1 VQASNIEREVER
13 RSQVRE
19 RGHVGDQETCPC
31 LGRVTSRASSSG
43 RDRGRREIDPDGMP
57 AVTREVHDVG
67 AGPAA
72 KVQCTSGRW
81 PLVLDERDE
90 LRWDDAG
97 VPAWTAKAV
106 AKIEDQASYHVAPVR
121 SSERLTAGSIGTHV
135 LEAAVAQFNDKVTPK
150 DFVKMAPEYKDLL
163 IRLLTIQA
171 DCEIGGPHIYVDHWT
186 LRAPTVDDQWR
197 VARIASEEIDHCR
210 KMLRLLNLI
219 DVDRSDILER
229 PRSKREVDAF
239 KEDMPTW
246 ADFAA
251 FGFLI
256 DKVGQYQLEEMVGS
270 TFAPIDDTLP
280 VILREEKGHVAYGEQ
295 QLEKLVRSGDDG
307 KAQAQA
313 AIDKWF
319 VVGLDMFGK
328 SGSSRTERY
337 LEWGL
342 KRRTNEEARRQY
354 IAEMEPKIAALG
366 LIVPD
371 RLQGRKY
378 L

>member
-1 VQASNIEREVER
+1 
-13 RSQVRE
+13 
-19 RGHVGDQETCPC
+19 
-31 LGRVTSRASSSG
+31 
-43 RDRGRREIDPDGMP
+43 M
-57 AVTREVHDVG
+57 
-67 AGPAA
+67 
-72 KVQCTSGRW
+72 
-81 PLVLDERDE
+81 
-90 LRWDDAG
+90 
-97 VPAWTAKAV
+97 
-106 AKIEDQASYHVAPVR
+106 
-121 SSERLTAGSIGTHV
+121 
-135 LEAAVAQFNDKVTPK
+135 AQFNDKVTPK
-150 DFVKMAPEYKDLL
+150 DFGKMPPEYKDLL

-210 KMLRLLNLI
+210 KILRLLNLI

-256 DKVGQYQLEEMVGS
+256 DKVGEYQLEEMVGS

-295 QLEKLVRSGDDG
+295 QLQKLIASGANG
-307 KAQAQA
+307 RAAAQE
-313 AIDKWF
+313 AIDRWYIT
-319 VVGLDMFGK
+319 GLDMFGK
-328 SGSSRTERY
+328 SGSARTERY

-342 KRRTNEEARRQY
+342 KRRTNEEARNQY
-354 IAEMEPKIAALG
+354 IAEMEPKVAALG
-366 LIVPD
+366 LVVPD
-371 RLQGRKY
+371 RLLGRKY

>member
-1 VQASNIEREVER
+1 MS
-13 RSQVRE
+13 
-19 RGHVGDQETCPC
+19 
-31 LGRVTSRASSSG
+31 
-43 RDRGRREIDPDGMP
+43 
-57 AVTREVHDVG
+57 
-67 AGPAA
+67 
-72 KVQCTSGRW
+72 
-81 PLVLDERDE
+81 
-90 LRWDDAG
+90 
-97 VPAWTAKAV
+97 
-106 AKIEDQASYHVAPVR
+106 
-121 SSERLTAGSIGTHV
+121 
-135 LEAAVAQFNDKVTPK
+135 QFNDKVTPK

-210 KMLRLLNLI
+210 KILRLLNLV

-256 DKVGQYQLEEMVGS
+256 DKVGEYQLEEMVGS

-295 QLEKLVRSGDDG
+295 QLEKLVRSSADG
-307 KAQAQA
+307 KAQAQS

-319 VVGLDMFGK
+319 IVGLDMFGK
-328 SGSSRTERY
+328 SGSARTERY

-342 KRRTNEEARRQY
+342 KRRTNEEARSQY

-366 LIVPD
+366 LVVPD
-371 RLQGRKY
+371 RLLGRKY

>member
-1 VQASNIEREVER
+1 
-13 RSQVRE
+13 
-19 RGHVGDQETCPC
+19 
-31 LGRVTSRASSSG
+31 
-43 RDRGRREIDPDGMP
+43 
-57 AVTREVHDVG
+57 
-67 AGPAA
+67 
-72 KVQCTSGRW
+72 
-81 PLVLDERDE
+81 
-90 LRWDDAG
+90 
-97 VPAWTAKAV
+97 
-106 AKIEDQASYHVAPVR
+106 VAP
-121 SSERLTAGSIGTHV
+121 
-135 LEAAVAQFNDKVTPK
+135 FNDRIQPK
-150 DFVKMAPEYKDLL
+150 DFPRMPAEYRDLL

-210 KMLRLLNLI
+210 KILRLLNLV
-219 DVDRSDILER
+219 DVDRSDILQR

-256 DKVGQYQLEEMVGS
+256 DKVGEYQLEEMVGS

-295 QLEKLVRSGDDG
+295 QLQKLIASGADG
-307 KAQAQA
+307 RAMAQE
-313 AIDKWF
+313 AIDRWYIT
-319 VVGLDMFGK
+319 GLDMFGK
-328 SGSSRTERY
+328 SGSARTERY

-342 KRRTNEEARRQY
+342 KRRTNEAARNQY

-371 RLQGRKY
+371 RLLGRKY

>member
-1 VQASNIEREVER
+1 MS
-13 RSQVRE
+13 
-19 RGHVGDQETCPC
+19 
-31 LGRVTSRASSSG
+31 
-43 RDRGRREIDPDGMP
+43 
-57 AVTREVHDVG
+57 
-67 AGPAA
+67 
-72 KVQCTSGRW
+72 
-81 PLVLDERDE
+81 
-90 LRWDDAG
+90 
-97 VPAWTAKAV
+97 
-106 AKIEDQASYHVAPVR
+106 
-121 SSERLTAGSIGTHV
+121 
-135 LEAAVAQFNDKVTPK
+135 QFNDKVTPK

-210 KMLRLLNLI
+210 KILRLLNLI

-256 DKVGQYQLEEMVGS
+256 DKVGEYQLEEMVGS

-280 VILREEKGHVAYGEQ
+280 IILREEKGHVAYGEQ
-295 QLEKLVRSGDDG
+295 QLEKLVKSGADG

-319 VVGLDMFGK
+319 IVGLDMLGK

-354 IAEMEPKIAALG
+354 LAEMEPKIAALG
-366 LIVPD
+366 LVVPD
-371 RLQGRKY
+371 RLLGRKY

>member
-1 VQASNIEREVER
+1 MS
-13 RSQVRE
+13 
-19 RGHVGDQETCPC
+19 
-31 LGRVTSRASSSG
+31 
-43 RDRGRREIDPDGMP
+43 
-57 AVTREVHDVG
+57 
-67 AGPAA
+67 
-72 KVQCTSGRW
+72 
-81 PLVLDERDE
+81 
-90 LRWDDAG
+90 
-97 VPAWTAKAV
+97 
-106 AKIEDQASYHVAPVR
+106 
-121 SSERLTAGSIGTHV
+121 
-135 LEAAVAQFNDKVTPK
+135 QFNDKVTPK

-210 KMLRLLNLI
+210 KILRLLNLV

-256 DKVGQYQLEEMVGS
+256 DKVGEYQLEEMVGS

-295 QLEKLVRSGDDG
+295 QLQKLIQSGPEG
-307 KAQAQA
+307 KAQAQG
-313 AIDKWF
+313 AISKWF
-319 VVGLDMFGK
+319 GIGLDMFGK
-328 SGSSRTERY
+328 SGLSRTERY

-354 IAEMEPKIAALG
+354 LAEMEPKIAALG
-366 LIVPD
+366 LVVPD
-371 RLQGRKY
+371 RLLGRKY

>member
-1 VQASNIEREVER
+1 MS
-13 RSQVRE
+13 
-19 RGHVGDQETCPC
+19 
-31 LGRVTSRASSSG
+31 
-43 RDRGRREIDPDGMP
+43 
-57 AVTREVHDVG
+57 
-67 AGPAA
+67 
-72 KVQCTSGRW
+72 
-81 PLVLDERDE
+81 
-90 LRWDDAG
+90 
-97 VPAWTAKAV
+97 
-106 AKIEDQASYHVAPVR
+106 
-121 SSERLTAGSIGTHV
+121 
-135 LEAAVAQFNDKVTPK
+135 QFNDKVTPK

-210 KMLRLLNLI
+210 KILRLLNLV

-256 DKVGQYQLEEMVGS
+256 DKVGEYQLEEMVGS

-295 QLEKLVRSGDDG
+295 QLEKLVKSSAEG

-319 VVGLDMFGK
+319 IVGLDMFGK

-354 IAEMEPKIAALG
+354 LAEMEPKIAALG
-366 LIVPD
+366 LVVPD
-371 RLQGRKY
+371 RLLGRKY

>member
-1 VQASNIEREVER
+1 MS
-13 RSQVRE
+13 
-19 RGHVGDQETCPC
+19 
-31 LGRVTSRASSSG
+31 
-43 RDRGRREIDPDGMP
+43 
-57 AVTREVHDVG
+57 
-67 AGPAA
+67 
-72 KVQCTSGRW
+72 
-81 PLVLDERDE
+81 
-90 LRWDDAG
+90 
-97 VPAWTAKAV
+97 
-106 AKIEDQASYHVAPVR
+106 
-121 SSERLTAGSIGTHV
+121 
-135 LEAAVAQFNDKVTPK
+135 QFNDKVTPK
-150 DFVKMAPEYKDLL
+150 DFGKMAPEYKDLL

-210 KMLRLLNLI
+210 KILRLLNLI
-219 DVDRSDILER
+219 DIDRSDILQR

-256 DKVGQYQLEEMVGS
+256 DKVGEYQLEEMVGS

-295 QLEKLVRSGDDG
+295 QLEKLVTSSADG

-319 VVGLDMFGK
+319 IVGLDMFGK

-354 IAEMEPKIAALG
+354 VAEMEPKISALG
-366 LIVPD
+366 LVVPD
-371 RLQGRKY
+371 RLLGRKY

>member
-1 VQASNIEREVER
+1 MS
-13 RSQVRE
+13 
-19 RGHVGDQETCPC
+19 
-31 LGRVTSRASSSG
+31 
-43 RDRGRREIDPDGMP
+43 
-57 AVTREVHDVG
+57 
-67 AGPAA
+67 
-72 KVQCTSGRW
+72 
-81 PLVLDERDE
+81 
-90 LRWDDAG
+90 
-97 VPAWTAKAV
+97 
-106 AKIEDQASYHVAPVR
+106 
-121 SSERLTAGSIGTHV
+121 
-135 LEAAVAQFNDKVTPK
+135 QFNDKVMPK
-150 DFVKMAPEYKDLL
+150 DFPKMPPEYKDLL

-256 DKVGQYQLEEMVGS
+256 DKVGEYQLEEMVGS

-295 QLEKLVRSGDDG
+295 QLQKLIASGAEG
-307 KAQAQA
+307 MEQAQA
-313 AIDKWF
+313 AITKWYGI
-319 VVGLDMFGK
+319 GLDMFGK

-354 IAEMEPKIAALG
+354 IAEMEPQIAALG
-366 LIVPD
+366 LVVPD

>member
-1 VQASNIEREVER
+1 MS
-13 RSQVRE
+13 
-19 RGHVGDQETCPC
+19 
-31 LGRVTSRASSSG
+31 
-43 RDRGRREIDPDGMP
+43 
-57 AVTREVHDVG
+57 
-67 AGPAA
+67 
-72 KVQCTSGRW
+72 
-81 PLVLDERDE
+81 
-90 LRWDDAG
+90 
-97 VPAWTAKAV
+97 
-106 AKIEDQASYHVAPVR
+106 
-121 SSERLTAGSIGTHV
+121 
-135 LEAAVAQFNDKVTPK
+135 QFNDKVSPK
-150 DFVKMAPEYKDLL
+150 DFGKMPPEYKDLL

-210 KMLRLLNLI
+210 KMLRLLNLV

-295 QLEKLVRSGDDG
+295 QLQALIDSGDDG
-307 KAQAQA
+307 KTQAQA
-313 AIDKWF
+313 AISKWYGI
-319 VVGLDMFGK
+319 GLDMFGK

-366 LIVPD
+366 LVVPD
-371 RLQGRKY
+371 RLLGRKY

>member
-1 VQASNIEREVER
+1 
-13 RSQVRE
+13 
-19 RGHVGDQETCPC
+19 
-31 LGRVTSRASSSG
+31 
-43 RDRGRREIDPDGMP
+43 M
-57 AVTREVHDVG
+57 
-67 AGPAA
+67 
-72 KVQCTSGRW
+72 
-81 PLVLDERDE
+81 
-90 LRWDDAG
+90 
-97 VPAWTAKAV
+97 
-106 AKIEDQASYHVAPVR
+106 
-121 SSERLTAGSIGTHV
+121 
-135 LEAAVAQFNDKVTPK
+135 AQFNDKVTPK
-150 DFVKMAPEYKDLL
+150 DFVKMPPEYRDLL

-210 KMLRLLNLI
+210 KMLRLLNLV

-256 DKVGQYQLEEMVGS
+256 DKVGEYQLEEMVGS

-280 VILREEKGHVAYGEQ
+280 IILREEKGHVAYGEQ
-295 QLEKLVRSGDDG
+295 QLEKLIQSGVPG
-307 KAQAQA
+307 KQEAQSAVS
-313 AIDKWF
+313 KWF
-319 VVGLDMFGK
+319 GIGLDMFGK

-342 KRRTNEEARRQY
+342 KHRTNEEARRQY

-366 LIVPD
+366 LVVPD